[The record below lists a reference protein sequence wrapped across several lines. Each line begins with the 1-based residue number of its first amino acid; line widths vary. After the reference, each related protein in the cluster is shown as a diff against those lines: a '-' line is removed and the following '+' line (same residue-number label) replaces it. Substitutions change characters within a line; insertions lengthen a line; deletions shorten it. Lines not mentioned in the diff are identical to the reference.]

1 MANHDE
7 VIKGKSALARVL
19 LQLLTTI
26 AVLGSH
32 MWCKD
37 GIDDDNDYCQHEKDE
52 DEDVSGY
59 GIIETKYLSQAALV

>member
-7 VIKGKSALARVL
+7 VIKGKSAFARVR

-37 GIDDDNDYCQHEKDE
+37 GIDDDNNYCQHEKDE
-52 DEDVSGY
+52 DDDDSDMVNHEIFVTSSVGL
-59 GIIETKYLSQAALV
+59 K